1 MRDEGDVLEAEET
14 ADPHADSEPDSQS
27 AKSCAKPGAKSCAVN
42 SFNEWD
48 PLEEVIVGRLDDA
61 TIPGYHVTI
70 KSTIPPSLVKV
81 QRWFGGMRYPQ
92 FMVKPAQ
99 KELDEFINILKAE
112 GVRVRRPDPLNSK
125 ARFGSPTWK
134 SRGFCITCPRDGFL
148 VIGDEIIETPMAWRS
163 RFYEAYAYRS
173 LFKEYFNTGARWTSA
188 PKPELTD
195 DLYNHD
201 YRMPEKDEPVTFVIN
216 EFEPVFDAADFV
228 RCGRDIF
235 GMLSNVT
242 NRFGIEWLQRHL
254 GDDYRIHIIENRAR
268 QPMHIDSSFMPLAPG
283 KMLVNPDYI
292 DIAKLPPVLKSW
304 DILEAPRPDPA
315 EGFVNKV
322 SMCSAWISLNVL
334 MLDEKRVIVDKSQV
348 SMIKALKDWGF
359 EPIPCAFLHYAPLGG
374 AFHCATLDVR
384 RRGGLQSYF

>member
-1 MRDEGDVLEAEET
+1 MRNEGAVLEAVET
-14 ADPHADSEPDSQS
+14 VDPPSQGQPDSQPRS
-27 AKSCAKPGAKSCAVN
+27 ACAVN
-42 SFNEWD
+42 SYNEWD
-48 PLEEVIVGRLDDA
+48 PLEEVIVGRLEDA

-70 KSTIPPSLVKV
+70 KSTIPPNLVKV

-99 KELDEFINILKAE
+99 KELDEFISILKAE
-112 GVRVRRPDPLNSK
+112 GVRVRRPDLLNSK
-125 ARFGSPTWK
+125 ARFGSPKWK

-173 LFKEYFNTGARWTSA
+173 LFKEYFSTGARWTSA

-201 YRMPEKDEPVTFVIN
+201 YRMPEKGEPVSFVIN

-254 GDDYRIHIIENRAR
+254 GDTYRIHIIENRAR

-292 DIAKLPPVLKSW
+292 DIAKLPPILKSW
-304 DILEAPRPDPA
+304 DILVAPTPDPA
-315 EGFVNKV
+315 PGFVNSV

-348 SMIKALKDWGF
+348 SMIKALKNWGF